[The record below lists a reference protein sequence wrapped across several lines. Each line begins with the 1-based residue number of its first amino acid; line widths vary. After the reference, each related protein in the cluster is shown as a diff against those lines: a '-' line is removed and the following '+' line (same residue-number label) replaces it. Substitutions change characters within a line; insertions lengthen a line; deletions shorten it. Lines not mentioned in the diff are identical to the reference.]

1 MKTAPAFVRYVQGGC
16 AIIKSHCLAC
26 LCFFPSLVLKMQQP
40 FNNLV
45 QSSIMCHSGAPPLHF
60 CKSQENAR
68 CPNFLNSRH
77 TACDSSH
84 TIRTFKRLIVFLV
97 FLLTCVRAY
106 APVRDF
112 FVTCWFSIIIGA
124 SRLESGGGTIV
135 PPFYSQE
142 KFIAK
147 C

>member
-1 MKTAPAFVRYVQGGC
+1 MKKALAFDRYVQGGC

-45 QSSIMCHSGAPPLHF
+45 QSSIICHSGIPPEHF
-60 CKSQENAR
+60 CKSQEKAR

-84 TIRTFKRLIVFLV
+84 TIRTFKRFIVFWV

-112 FVTCWFSIIIGA
+112 VVTYWFLRVIGA
-124 SRLESGGGTIV
+124 ALLKSGGGTIV
-135 PPFYSQE
+135 PPFYSQ
-142 KFIAK
+142 K
-147 C
+147 